1 MALIKINKNSIIDD
15 AIDNT
20 KLDLTDNFAFTGSI
34 TTTNKPSFFAYGSSN
49 DWVGLSA
56 DATVTQLDATK
67 HNIGSDY
74 NTSNGKFT
82 VPINGVYFFSFNFY
96 IKHTDNQGHFKV
108 AVDGSALG
116 GSTYHLIRASK
127 NDADNVDET
136 ISLSW
141 VYYHTANQEITI
153 QSQYTTTH
161 IVPSR
166 SYFSGFL
173 IG

>member
-1 MALIKINKNSIIDD
+1 MSISKIQAESMNL
-15 AIDNT
+15 ADNY
-20 KLDLTDNFAFTGSI
+20 AFSGNI
-34 TTTNKPSFFAYGSSN
+34 TTTTKPSFFAYGSSN
-49 DWVGLSA
+49 DWVGLA
-56 DATVTQLDATK
+56 QNATVTQLDATK

-108 AVDGSALG
+108 AVDGSPLG

-141 VYYHTANQEITI
+141 VYYHTANEEITI
-153 QSQYTTTH
+153 QSEYTTTH